1 MNAVC
6 LAMMAAPALV
16 AVLALPAAA
25 QENHIMLSTD
35 RDSYMLGDDVV
46 VWGSVSTVLPGEQM
60 QMKVL
65 YGDDVIMVDQFEVA
79 ADGSFARRVSTGG
92 QNWDNSGSYV
102 VRVWYG
108 SDNISREFEYVAED
122 ADTPT
127 RQIEVADGR
136 GSTFDLGYAI
146 RGGTVDRMVVDYD
159 NMAILVEM
167 ESDRG
172 GDLLLDLPRRYINA
186 TEAGDDTEFIVLAG
200 DQPLQ
205 YVERDTASDVRRIWV
220 AFPPGTSEILVIGT
234 EVVPEFGAVAVLLVA
249 VGGAVAASRFRTR
262 IFP

>member
-1 MNAVC
+1 MNAIC
-6 LAMMAAPALV
+6 LAMVVVSALV
-16 AVLALPAAA
+16 AALALPAAA
-25 QENHIMLSTD
+25 QENPIMLSTD
-35 RDSYMLGDDVV
+35 QDSYMLGDDVV

-65 YGDDVIMVDQFEVA
+65 YRDDVIMVDQFEVA
-79 ADGSFARRVSTGG
+79 ADGSFARRVSSGG
-92 QNWDNSGSYV
+92 PNWDNSGSYV

-108 SDNISREFEYVAED
+108 SDNISREFAYVAED
-122 ADTPT
+122 AGVPT
-127 RQIEVADGR
+127 AHIEVADGR
-136 GSTFDLGYAI
+136 GGTFDLEYAI
-146 RGGTVDRMVVDYD
+146 RGGTVDRMVVDYH
-159 NMAILVEM
+159 NLAILVEM

-186 TEAGDDTEFIVLAG
+186 TDTGGDVEFIVLAG
-200 DQPLQ
+200 DQQLQ

-220 AFPPGTSEILVIGT
+220 AFPPETSEILVIGT
-234 EVVPEFGAVAVLLVA
+234 AVVPEFGAAAVLLLA